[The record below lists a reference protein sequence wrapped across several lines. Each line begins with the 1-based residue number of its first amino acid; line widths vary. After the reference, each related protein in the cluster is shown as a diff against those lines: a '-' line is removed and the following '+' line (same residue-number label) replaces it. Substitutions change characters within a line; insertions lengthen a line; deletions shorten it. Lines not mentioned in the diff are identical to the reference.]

1 MKTFFGQRCT
11 DVYFTSSG
19 SFLMHYSKRYKNCH
33 SQSRGIVFVI
43 VIIPD
48 FVFKCIAKLFFFAAK
63 GNKLSTAPQH
73 LLLDDAVNSRGLQPF
88 FFISWTPRW
97 YKDNT
102 RDQHHI
108 FMAICHILT
117 NPSLSTLLP
126 ASLLLLIIQLF
137 LLDFWNTSQQL
148 GRSHKYFHQTH
159 NLQQVPIPFHV
170 NK

>member
-33 SQSRGIVFVI
+33 SQSRGIVFVFVI

-48 FVFKCIAKLFFFAAK
+48 FVFKCIAKLFFFLQQKAI
-63 GNKLSTAPQH
+63 NCPLPLNICYWMTQSTAGVFN
-73 LLLDDAVNSRGLQPF
+73 LF

-117 NPSLSTLLP
+117 DPSLSTLLP

-137 LLDFWNTSQQL
+137 LLDF
-148 GRSHKYFHQTH
+148 
-159 NLQQVPIPFHV
+159 
-170 NK
+170 